1 MEPSKVYFCDLH
13 THMGDGLPNKLKRLI
28 KAAGIGQID
37 FENKFVA
44 IKMHLGEPGN
54 LSYLRPNYA
63 RAVVDVVRE
72 LGGKPF
78 ITDCNTLYVG
88 GRKNALDH
96 LDSAYA
102 NGFNPFQTGCHTII
116 ADGLRGLDEVEVPV
130 KGGEY
135 VKNAKIGRALMDADV
150 VISLT
155 HFKGHEQAGFGGAM
169 KNLGMGGGSR
179 AGKME
184 QHAAGKPSVSQKRCI
199 GCRQCEKICAHSA
212 FSFDQ
217 THEHE
222 FANGKVREVHVA
234 SIDHSKCVGCGRCIA
249 VCNQD
254 AIRPDYNQAAEVLNY
269 KIAEYTKAIVDGR
282 PCFHISLAID
292 VSPNCDCHDEND
304 KPIVGDIGFFASF
317 DPVALDQACIDAV
330 QAAAALPDTEYTHMH
345 DKLEEAGELDEAHAS
360 DKFHITHPD
369 TDWKSCIDHAEM
381 IGIGTHKYEL
391 IRVK

>member
-135 VKNAKIGRALMDADV
+135 VKNAKIGRDLMDADV

-234 SIDHSKCVGCGRCIA
+234 SIDHDKCVGCGRCIA

-330 QAAAALPDTEYTHMH
+330 QAATALPDTEYTHMH
-345 DKLEEAGELDEAHAS
+345 EKLKESGELDEAHAN
-360 DKFHITHPD
+360 DKFHITRPD